1 MSTHSQDIHIKAR
14 EAILECD
21 YRIIADADF
30 DFKTFCMDGII
41 IACHKDN
48 LTITDTNKIYM
59 PINDKFIIPLISL
72 AFHEVRIN
80 NALPYYIVYLNLDSP
95 YRTFS
100 VMSDVNQLFFNNNV
114 LNVRHGL
121 CGLKYFEEKK
131 DKYFENIN
139 ACEYSYQMY
148 YYSNVIKR
156 CLRKRVENHKKFN
169 FLIKLNRKYRII
181 GNYAY
186 GIFPPI
192 VFIHI
197 QIYLSI
203 IFSNV
208 YLLLA
213 VNNLLVILYIPNF
226 LEYLLR
232 VD

>member
-1 MSTHSQDIHIKAR
+1 MELKKLENIFKCAKHLIRNVNPNDLIKNNDLNKSIIRIVDGNSFSLYCSLASENIIPRGEGDICLGFYFPNNNIGDEIIVNIGGQDIS
-14 EAILECD
+14 
-21 YRIIADADF
+21 
-30 DFKTFCMDGII
+30 
-41 IACHKDN
+41 N

-100 VMSDVNQLFFNNNV
+100 IMSDVNQLFFNNDV
-114 LNVRHGL
+114 LIVRSGM
-121 CGLKYFEEKK
+121 CGLKYLEERK
-131 DKYFENIN
+131 DKYFENIS
-139 ACEYSYQMY
+139 ACQYSYQMY

-186 GIFPPI
+186 GIFP
-192 VFIHI
+192 
-197 QIYLSI
+197 Q
-203 IFSNV
+203 
-208 YLLLA
+208 
-213 VNNLLVILYIPNF
+213 
-226 LEYLLR
+226 
-232 VD
+232 